1 MTLREGIKGAL
12 KDVITGAKSMREAL
26 QGVFAAI
33 ADKML
38 DRTIGTL
45 VDSIFYAIMP
55 RGYMYNKGG
64 EVKGY
69 NGGGIVRGGSG
80 VRDDVPAVLT
90 RGEYVVRKKAVNKY
104 GRGFIEQLNQ
114 GRIRKYADGGSAS
127 FNLMN
132 QFDYDDPKRPTA
144 GTMNVDSRMSAFA
157 QTDTNN
163 PMNQL
168 KFDKEKTLDSY
179 LKEKAQY
186 EEQKRQ
192 AMANYKKQRKGMI
205 KQMFIQIG
213 MMALTAGISKAI
225 KNSKNPPG
233 LSPKGAGFDSGTP
246 AGTTV
251 VDTGGGNM
259 VSYATPEAALQANPW
274 LETNQMVTAN
284 PVQMDVHGRQFQSY
298 SRPIRQGGLDFGGGR
313 NAVGHGATQL
323 PYDGARNYRDAR
335 DNFGFTGTRRQYR
348 SLRPVGRSKGGP
360 MLGGRDNIPALLT
373 GGEYVV
379 NRQSVGKYG
388 LDFFN
393 KLNAGKLPGFNS
405 GGLVGENNGSTKM
418 TNGGGSPSN
427 VNNNIT
433 INVTVEKDG
442 NVSTDTTNEQA
453 GGNQNTQGALNEE
466 ERNKRFSGAIKDAV
480 VREIV
485 DQKRPGG
492 LLYNEQRTGS

>member
-1 MTLREGIKGAL
+1 M
-12 KDVITGAKSMREAL
+12 
-26 QGVFAAI
+26 
-33 ADKML
+33 
-38 DRTIGTL
+38 
-45 VDSIFYAIMP
+45 
-55 RGYMYNKGG
+55 
-64 EVKGY
+64 KGY

-144 GTMNVDSRMSAFA
+144 GTLNVDSRMSAFA

-225 KNSKNPPG
+225 RNSKNPPG
-233 LSPKGAGFDSGTP
+233 LTPKGAGFDSSTP

-259 VSYATPEAALQANPW
+259 VAYPTSEAALQANPW

-284 PVQMDVHGRQFQSY
+284 PVQMDRFGRQFRSY
-298 SRPIRQGGLDFGGGR
+298 SRPIRQGGLNFGGGAR
-313 NAVGHGATQL
+313 PNAVGHNAGA
-323 PYDGARNYRDAR
+323 YAGGR
-335 DNFGFTGTRRQYR
+335 GR
-348 SLRPVGRSKGGP
+348 SSMYGGYEVPQQTSGGRSSMYGGYELRSKGGP
-360 MLGGRDNIPALLT
+360 MVGGRDIFL
-373 GGEYVV
+373 
-379 NRQSVGKYG
+379 
-388 LDFFN
+388 
-393 KLNAGKLPGFNS
+393 
-405 GGLVGENNGSTKM
+405 
-418 TNGGGSPSN
+418 
-427 VNNNIT
+427 
-433 INVTVEKDG
+433 
-442 NVSTDTTNEQA
+442 
-453 GGNQNTQGALNEE
+453 
-466 ERNKRFSGAIKDAV
+466 RF
-480 VREIV
+480 
-485 DQKRPGG
+485 
-492 LLYNEQRTGS
+492 